1 MTAASDVPAGDPAIE
16 APARG
21 RLPFWLRVVV
31 PGVLALAVSLV
42 IGVTTATAELSLG
55 PHEAR
60 YDITTDGGITVDVG
74 PLGTLVMSSP
84 LPLALGVRVTV
95 QEIPASVTSVDASS
109 TLQSLS
115 GDLQG
120 YLQFFSGPQATIHDV
135 TRALLASAVQRS
147 LTALAVLVGLW
158 FGGRLLL
165 GARRRAELA
174 APLAPHAYQLAAGSL
189 VVVLALT
196 VLTSSVGERDR
207 ASTMSAGSPVFDGT
221 ALEGARVTGR
231 LAGVINTYG
240 TYVLNAYRTNQAFYA
255 AADDAFVAAWKDR
268 QSRIDAAIQAP
279 ALTPTTSTSPSPSA
293 DEAADSVPKDEQ
305 PIVLLLVSDLHCNV
319 GMAPLVR
326 SAAKLSGAKVI
337 LDAGDTTIDG
347 TAVEQYCVTT
357 FAEAAPSG
365 VPIVTSPG
373 NHDSKETS
381 AMYRRAGATVLAGE
395 VVTVEGIRIL
405 GDSDPNATRI
415 GAGTTLVGKET
426 AREEASRLADV
437 ACGDPDGVDL
447 LLIHNPRVGDETL
460 NRGCAPTQLSGHLH
474 IRVGPLRTGS
484 GVRYVNA
491 STAGALLGE
500 PTVGPL
506 RNTAEMTVLRFDP
519 VNRRILDYQ
528 LIQVRTNAS
537 ASVGPRIS
545 WPLTLP
551 ALLPNGIR

>member
-1 MTAASDVPAGDPAIE
+1 MTAASDVPAGEPARE
-16 APARG
+16 APVRR
-21 RLPFWLRVVV
+21 RLPFWLRVLV
-31 PGVLALAVSLV
+31 PAALALAVSLV
-42 IGVTTATAELSLG
+42 VGVTTATAELSLG

-135 TRALLASAVQRS
+135 TRALLASAARRS
-147 LTALAVLVGLW
+147 LTVLALLVGLW
-158 FGGRLLL
+158 FGGRLAL

-174 APLAPHAYQLAAGSL
+174 APLAPHAHQLAAASL

-207 ASTMSAGSPVFDGT
+207 SSTMSAGSPVFDGT
-221 ALEGARVTGR
+221 ALEGSRVTGR

-255 AADDAFVAAWKDR
+255 GADDAFVAAWTDR
-268 QSRIDAAIQAP
+268 QGRIDAAAT
-279 ALTPTTSTSPSPSA
+279 ASTPTPTPSPSA
-293 DEAADSVPKDEQ
+293 DEAADPVGKDEQ
-305 PIVLLLVSDLHCNV
+305 PITLLLVSDLHCNV
-319 GMAPLVR
+319 GMAPLIR

-357 FAEAAPSG
+357 FAEAAPAG

-381 AMYRRAGATVLAGE
+381 AMYGRAGATVLSGE

-405 GDSDPNATRI
+405 GDSDPNSTRI

-437 ACGDPDGVDL
+437 ACDDTDGVDL
-447 LLIHNPRVGDETL
+447 LLIHNPRVGDEAL
-460 NRGCAPTQLSGHLH
+460 DRGCVPTQLSGHLH
-474 IRVGPLRTGS
+474 TRVGPLRNGS
-484 GVRYVNA
+484 GVRYVSA

-519 VNRRILDYQ
+519 VNRQIIDYQ
-528 LIQVRTNAS
+528 LIQVRTNGS
-537 ASVGPRIS
+537 ASVGPRIG
-545 WPLTLP
+545 WPRPLP
-551 ALLPNGIR
+551 VSLPSGIR

>member
-1 MTAASDVPAGDPAIE
+1 MTAASDVPTGEPARE
-16 APARG
+16 APASGPGRR

-31 PGVLALAVSLV
+31 PAVLALAISLV
-42 IGVTTATAELSLG
+42 VGVTTATTELSLG

-60 YDITTDGGITVDVG
+60 YDMTTDGAITVDVG

-84 LPLALGVRVTV
+84 LPLTLGVRVTV

-135 TRALLASAVQRS
+135 TRALLTSAALRS
-147 LTALAVLVGLW
+147 FTTLALLVGLW
-158 FGGRLLL
+158 FGGRFLV
-165 GARRRAELA
+165 GPQRRAELA
-174 APLAPHAYQLAAGSL
+174 APLAPYVHQLAVGTL

-196 VLTSSVGERDR
+196 VVTSSVGERDR
-207 ASTMSAGSPVFDGT
+207 ASTASAGSPVFNGT

-240 TYVLNAYRTNQAFYA
+240 TYVLDAYRTNQAFYA
-255 AADDAFVAAWKDR
+255 AADDAFVAAWNERKD
-268 QSRIDAAIQAP
+268 RIDAAIQTPAP
-279 ALTPTTSTSPSPSA
+279 TPSPSA
-293 DEAADSVPKDEQ
+293 DEAADPAGKDEK

-326 SAAKLSGAKVI
+326 KAAQLSAAKVI

-357 FAEAAPSG
+357 FAEAAPAG

-381 AMYRRAGATVLAGE
+381 AMYRRAGATVLSGE

-415 GAGTTLVGKET
+415 GAGTTLVGTET
-426 AREEASRLADV
+426 SHEEASRLADV
-437 ACGDPDGVDL
+437 ACDDPDGVDL
-447 LLIHNPRVGDETL
+447 LLIHTPRVGDEAL
-460 NRGCAPTQLSGHLH
+460 DRGCVPTQMSGHLH
-474 IRVGPLRTGS
+474 TRVGPLRIGN

-500 PTVGPL
+500 STVGPL

-519 VNRRILDYQ
+519 VNRRFLDYQ
-528 LIQVRTNAS
+528 LIQVRKNAS

-545 WPLTLP
+545 WPRPLP
-551 ALLPNGIR
+551 VSLPNGIR

>member
-1 MTAASDVPAGDPAIE
+1 MTAASDVPAGEPE
-16 APARG
+16 APASGPVRR

-31 PGVLALAVSLV
+31 PAGLALAVSLV
-42 IGVTTATAELSLG
+42 VGVTTATTELSLG

-60 YDITTDGGITVDVG
+60 YDVTTDDAITVDVG

-84 LPLALGVRVTV
+84 LPLTLGVRVTV
-95 QEIPASVTSVDASS
+95 QEIPASVTSVGASS

-135 TRALLASAVQRS
+135 TRALLTSAAWRS
-147 LTALAVLVGLW
+147 LSVLTLLVGLW

-165 GARRRAELA
+165 GPQRRAELA
-174 APLAPHAYQLAAGSL
+174 APLAPHARQLAAGTL
-189 VVVLALT
+189 VVVLGLT
-196 VLTSSVGERDR
+196 VMTSSVGERDR
-207 ASTMSAGSPVFDGT
+207 ASSISAGSPVFDGT
-221 ALEGARVTGR
+221 ALAGARVTGR

-240 TYVLNAYRTNQAFYA
+240 TYVLDAYRTNQAFYA
-255 AADDAFVAAWKDR
+255 AADDAFVAAWKER
-268 QSRIDAAIQAP
+268 QGRIDAAIQTQAP
-279 ALTPTTSTSPSPSA
+279 TPAPSPSA
-293 DEAADSVPKDEQ
+293 DEAADPVPKDEQ
-305 PIVLLLVSDLHCNV
+305 PVVLLLVSDLHCNV
-319 GMAPLVR
+319 GMAPVIR
-326 SAAKLSGAKVI
+326 KAAQLSGAKVI

-357 FAEAAPSG
+357 FAEAAPAG

-381 AMYRRAGATVLAGE
+381 AMYRRAGATVLSGE

-415 GAGTTLVGKET
+415 GAGTTLVGTET
-426 AREEASRLADV
+426 SREEASRLADV
-437 ACGDPDGVDL
+437 ACNEPDGVDL

-460 NRGCAPTQLSGHLH
+460 DRGCVPTQLSGHLH
-474 IRVGPLRTGS
+474 TRVGPLRVGD

-500 PTVGPL
+500 STVGPL

-528 LIQVRTNAS
+528 LIQVRTDAS

-545 WPLTLP
+545 WPLALP
-551 ALLPNGIR
+551 LSLPNGIR

>member
-1 MTAASDVPAGDPAIE
+1 V
-16 APARG
+16 RR

-31 PGVLALAVSLV
+31 PVVLGFATSLV
-42 IGVTTATAELSLG
+42 FGVATATTELSLG

-60 YDITTDGGITVDVG
+60 YDVTTDGAITVDVG

-84 LPLALGVRVTV
+84 LPLTLGVRVTV

-135 TRALLASAVQRS
+135 TRALLTSAALRS
-147 LTALAVLVGLW
+147 LTMLAMLVGLW
-158 FGGRLLL
+158 FGGRALL
-165 GARRRAELA
+165 GRQRRAELA
-174 APLAPHAYQLAAGSL
+174 APLAPHAHQLAAATL
-189 VVVLALT
+189 VVVLVLT
-196 VLTSSVGERDR
+196 VVTSSVGERDR
-207 ASTMSAGSPVFDGT
+207 ASTASVGSPVFDGT
-221 ALEGARVTGR
+221 ALAGARVTGR

-240 TYVLNAYRTNQAFYA
+240 TYVLDAYRTNEAFYA
-255 AADDAFVAAWKDR
+255 AANDAFAAAWDERKD
-268 QSRIDAAIQAP
+268 RIDAAIQTPAP
-279 ALTPTTSTSPSPSA
+279 APTPTSSA
-293 DEAADSVPKDEQ
+293 DEAADPVPKDEK

-319 GMAPLVR
+319 GMAPLIR
-326 SAAKLSGAKVI
+326 KAAQLSEAKVI

-357 FAEAAPSG
+357 FAEAAPAG

-381 AMYRRAGATVLAGE
+381 ALYRRAGATVLSGE

-415 GAGTTLVGKET
+415 GAGTTLVGTET
-426 AREEASRLADV
+426 SREEASRLADV
-437 ACGDPDGVDL
+437 ACDDPDGVDL
-447 LLIHNPRVGDETL
+447 LLIHTPRVGDAAL
-460 NRGCAPTQLSGHLH
+460 DRGCVPTQLSGHMH
-474 IRVGPLRTGS
+474 TRIGPLRVGS

-491 STAGALLGE
+491 STAGAILGE

-519 VNRRILDYQ
+519 VNRKLLDYQ
-528 LIQVRTNAS
+528 LIQVRTDAS
-537 ASVGPRIS
+537 ASVGPRIP
-545 WPLTLP
+545 WPRPLP
-551 ALLPNGIR
+551 APLPYGIR

>member
-1 MTAASDVPAGDPAIE
+1 MTAASDVPAGEPAQGT
-16 APARG
+16 PARR
-21 RLPFWLRVVV
+21 RLPFWLRVLV
-31 PGVLALAVSLV
+31 PAGLALVVSLV
-42 IGVTTATAELSLG
+42 VGVTTATTELSLG

-60 YDITTDGGITVDVG
+60 YDVTTDGGITVDVG

-84 LPLALGVRVTV
+84 LPLTLGVRVTV

-135 TRALLASAVQRS
+135 TRALLASAARRS
-147 LTALAVLVGLW
+147 LTVLAVLIGLW
-158 FGGRLLL
+158 FGGRRLL

-174 APLAPHAYQLAAGSL
+174 APLVPHAHQLAAASL
-189 VVVLALT
+189 VVVLGLT

-207 ASTMSAGSPVFDGT
+207 VSTMSAGSPVFDGT
-221 ALEGARVTGR
+221 PLQGARVTGR

-255 AADDAFVAAWKDR
+255 AADDAFVAAWTER
-268 QSRIDAAIQAP
+268 QGRIDATAA
-279 ALTPTTSTSPSPSA
+279 ASTPTPAPSA
-293 DEAADSVPKDEQ
+293 DEAADPAEKAQQ
-305 PIVLLLVSDLHCNV
+305 PITLLLVSDLHCNV
-319 GMAPLVR
+319 GMAPLIR

-357 FAEAAPSG
+357 FAEAAPAG

-381 AMYRRAGATVLAGE
+381 AMYGRAGATVLSGE

-426 AREEASRLADV
+426 AREEAVRLADV
-437 ACGDPDGVDL
+437 ACDEKDGVDL

-460 NRGCAPTQLSGHLH
+460 DRGCAPTQLSGHLH
-474 IRVGPLRTGS
+474 TRVGPLRTGD
-484 GVRYVNA
+484 GVRYVSA
-491 STAGALLGE
+491 STAGAQLGE

-519 VNRRILDYQ
+519 RSRQILDYQ
-528 LIQVRTNAS
+528 LIQVRTDGS
-537 ASVGPRIS
+537 ASVGPRIG
-545 WPLTLP
+545 WPSPLP
-551 ALLPNGIR
+551 VSLPNGIR

>member
-1 MTAASDVPAGDPAIE
+1 MTAASDVPAGEPVGE
-16 APARG
+16 MPARR
-21 RLPFWLRVVV
+21 RLPFWLRVLV
-31 PGVLALAVSLV
+31 PAGLALAVSLV
-42 IGVTTATAELSLG
+42 VGVTTATTELSLG

-60 YDITTDGGITVDVG
+60 YDVATDGGITVDVG

-84 LPLALGVRVTV
+84 LPLGLGVRVTV

-135 TRALLASAVQRS
+135 SRALLASAARRS
-147 LTALAVLVGLW
+147 LTVLAVLVGLW

-174 APLAPHAYQLAAGSL
+174 ALLVPHVHQLVAGSL
-189 VVVLALT
+189 VIVLGLT

-207 ASTMSAGSPVFDGT
+207 SSTMRAGSPVFDGT
-221 ALEGARVTGR
+221 ALEGAKVTGR

-240 TYVLNAYRTNQAFYA
+240 TYVLDAYRTNQAFYA
-255 AADDAFVAAWKDR
+255 AADDAFIAAWKDR
-268 QSRIDAAIQAP
+268 QGRIDAA
-279 ALTPTTSTSPSPSA
+279 LRTPTPTPSPSA
-293 DEAADSVPKDEQ
+293 DEAADPVPKDEQ

-319 GMAPLVR
+319 GMAPVVR
-326 SAAKLSGAKVI
+326 TAAQLSGAKVI

-357 FAEAAPSG
+357 FAEAAPAG

-381 AMYRRAGATVLAGE
+381 AMYRRAGATVLSGE

-415 GAGTTLVGKET
+415 GAGTTLVGEET
-426 AREEASRLADV
+426 SREEGSRLADV
-437 ACGDPDGVDL
+437 ACDDTDGVDL
-447 LLIHNPRVGDETL
+447 LLIHNPHVGDEAL
-460 NRGCAPTQLSGHLH
+460 DRGCVPTQLSGHLH
-474 IRVGPLRTGS
+474 TRADPLRTGS
-484 GVRYVNA
+484 GVRYVSA

-506 RNTAEMTVLRFDP
+506 RNTAELTVLRFDP
-519 VNRRILDYQ
+519 VNRQILDYQ
-528 LIQVRTNAS
+528 LIEVRTDTS
-537 ASVGPRIS
+537 ASVGPRIA
-545 WPLTLP
+545 WPRPLP
-551 ALLPNGIR
+551 VSLPNGIR

>member
-1 MTAASDVPAGDPAIE
+1 MTAASDVPAGEPSREPAGE
-16 APARG
+16 TPARR
-21 RLPFWLRVVV
+21 RLPFWLRVLV
-31 PGVLALAVSLV
+31 PAGLALAVSLV
-42 IGVTTATAELSLG
+42 VGVTTATTELSLG

-60 YDITTDGGITVDVG
+60 YDVTTDGGITVDVG

-84 LPLALGVRVTV
+84 LPLGLGVRVTV

-135 TRALLASAVQRS
+135 TRALLASAARRS
-147 LTALAVLVGLW
+147 LTVLAVLVGLW
-158 FGGRLLL
+158 FSGRLLL

-174 APLAPHAYQLAAGSL
+174 APLAPHAHQLAVGSL
-189 VVVLALT
+189 VIALGLT

-207 ASTMSAGSPVFDGT
+207 SSTVGAGSPVFNGT

-240 TYVLNAYRTNQAFYA
+240 TYVLDAYRTNQAFYA
-255 AADDAFVAAWKDR
+255 AADDAFTAAWKGR
-268 QSRIDAAIQAP
+268 QGRIDAASH
-279 ALTPTTSTSPSPSA
+279 TPTPTPSPSA
-293 DEAADSVPKDEQ
+293 DEAADPVPKAEQ

-319 GMAPLVR
+319 GMAPLVGK
-326 SAAKLSGAKVI
+326 AAQLSGAKVI

-357 FAEAAPSG
+357 FAEAAPAG

-381 AMYRRAGATVLAGE
+381 AMYRSAGATVLSGE
-395 VVTVEGIRIL
+395 VATVEGIRIL

-426 AREEASRLADV
+426 SREEGSRLADV
-437 ACGDPDGVDL
+437 ACDDTDGVDL

-460 NRGCAPTQLSGHLH
+460 DRGCVPTQLSGHMH
-474 IRVGPLRTGS
+474 TRMGPLRTGS
-484 GVRYVNA
+484 GVRYVSA

-506 RNTAEMTVLRFDP
+506 RNTAELTVLRFDP
-519 VNRRILDYQ
+519 VKRQILDYQ
-528 LIQVRTNAS
+528 LIEVRTDTS
-537 ASVGPRIS
+537 ASVGPRIA
-545 WPLTLP
+545 WPRPLP
-551 ALLPNGIR
+551 VSLPNGIQ